1 MKLLF
6 DQNLSPSLPARL
18 ADVFPGSAHV
28 QDFGLDRVEDDEL
41 WDYAKRNGF
50 AVVTKDEDFN
60 TLSILRGHPPKVLW
74 LQLGNCTTSRVESSI
89 RLQLSML
96 SAFETDPS
104 VGTFLLY

>member
-28 QDFGLDRVEDDEL
+28 QDFGLDRAEDDEL

-89 RLQLSML
+89 RHQLSML